1 MNFLEE
7 FVTIIPALRRHRST
21 YLGTNAVQRI
31 DDLIVTLQN
40 IVLDA
45 NSVIDQYTH
54 SLQLAYE
61 DTLDN
66 KILPG
71 LKSVPRYQFDVIE
84 LISNGQLFTS
94 RAYIKSIDDTLN
106 NTKVGDDISAI
117 VIQLE
122 NTIKQNVE
130 KLRLICG
137 LINEIRELD
146 ANHNIL
152 FSKAF
157 ALLNNTD
164 MLRYYRGLAEHN
176 PAVSITSGLFVLDDI
191 DPDDPN
197 LISNI
202 HRRIFEKTNYTS
214 ESIRLRKELDDAI
227 RSTQG

>member
-21 YLGTNAVQRI
+21 YVGTDTMQRI
-31 DDLIVTLQN
+31 DDLIITLQN
-40 IVLDA
+40 IIESA
-45 NSVIDQYTH
+45 NNIVDQYTH

-71 LKSVPRYQFDVIE
+71 LKSVPRYQYDVVE

-106 NTKVGDDISAI
+106 NHEVGDDIIDI

-122 NTIKQNVE
+122 NNIKQNVE
-130 KLRLICG
+130 KLRLICD
-137 LINEIRELD
+137 LITEIHELD

-157 ALLNNTD
+157 DLINNTS

-191 DPDDPN
+191 KHDDPN
-197 LISNI
+197 LVANI
-202 HRRIFEKTNYTS
+202 HRHIFEKTNYTS
-214 ESIRLRKELDDAI
+214 ESVRLRKELDDAI